1 MNMINILKPVNTM
14 LKNIAM
20 KKAIKAKN
28 NSEYKLLLDN
38 LIKNGMVEM
47 NGKTYYSIADLT
59 ISFYEG
65 KDLRN
70 EQKV

>member
-28 NSEYKLLLDN
+28 NSEYELLLNN

-47 NGKTYYSIADLT
+47 NGRNHYSIADLT

-65 KDLRN
+65 KNNKL
-70 EQKV
+70 

>member
-1 MNMINILKPVNTM
+1 M

-20 KKAIKAKN
+20 KKAIKAKK
-28 NSEYKLLLDN
+28 NSEYKLLLDK
-38 LIKNGMVEM
+38 LVTNGMVEM

-65 KDLRN
+65 KDLGN
-70 EQKV
+70 E

>member
-20 KKAIKAKN
+20 KRAIKSKRD
-28 NSEYKLLLDN
+28 SEYKLLLDK
-38 LIKNGMVEM
+38 LVTNGMVEM
-47 NGKTYYSIADLT
+47 NGRNYYSIADLT

-65 KDLRN
+65 KENKL
-70 EQKV
+70 

>member
-1 MNMINILKPVNTM
+1 MINILKPVNTM

-20 KKAIKAKN
+20 KKAIKARKD
-28 NSEYKLLLDN
+28 SEYKLLLDK
-38 LIKNGMVEM
+38 LVTSGMVEM

-65 KDLRN
+65 KDLGN
-70 EQKV
+70 E